1 VHVHYLG
8 AGALSFGENIR
19 LHNGD
24 AIEISFEGFGRPLRN
39 IVLSDSS
46 TGNRPVRVHPLN

>member
-19 LHNGD
+19 LHDGD
-24 AIEISFEGFGRPLRN
+24 VIEISFEGFGRPLRN
-39 IVLSDSS
+39 TCTLSCQPNV
-46 TGNRPVRVHPLN
+46 TG